1 MEKVEGIMNAADLRF
16 GIVVSRFNSMITD
29 KLLEGALDILRR
41 HGVSE
46 DNIVLAKVP
55 GSFEVPIAAKK
66 LISTKS
72 VDAVIC
78 LGCLIKGETVHF
90 DYLAWEVTRGMDD
103 VALATGIPVTN
114 GVLTVE
120 TVEQAMNRA
129 GIKFGNKGSAAA
141 EAAIEMACLFRS
153 MEQE

>member
-1 MEKVEGIMNAADLRF
+1 MEKVEVIMKADKLKF
-16 GIVVSRFNSMITD
+16 GIVVGRFNSMITD

-41 HGVSE
+41 HGVNE
-46 DNIVLAKVP
+46 DNIVVARVP
-55 GSFEVPIAAKK
+55 GSFEIPIAAKK
-66 LISTKS
+66 LISTKG
-72 VDAVIC
+72 VDSVIC

-90 DYLAWEVTRGMDD
+90 DYLAWEVTRGMGE
-103 VALATGIPVTN
+103 VALSSGIPVTN

-141 EAAIEMACLFRS
+141 EAAIEMASLFRTL
-153 MEQE
+153 EQK

>member
-1 MEKVEGIMNAADLRF
+1 MEKVEVMMNADNLRF
-16 GIVVSRFNSMITD
+16 GVVVSRFNSLITD

-46 DNIVLAKVP
+46 DNIVVARVP
-55 GSFEVPIAAKK
+55 GSFEVPMAAKK
-66 LISTKS
+66 LIATKK

-90 DYLAWEVTRGMDD
+90 DYLAWEVTRGIDD
-103 VALATGIPVTN
+103 VALSTGVPVTN

-120 TVEQAMNRA
+120 SVEQAMNRA

-141 EAAIEMACLFRS
+141 EAAIEMASLFRS
-153 MEQE
+153 LENK

>member
-1 MEKVEGIMNAADLRF
+1 MNAVDLKF

-29 KLLEGALDILRR
+29 KLLEGALDTLRR
-41 HGVSE
+41 HGAKE
-46 DNIVLAKVP
+46 ENITVAMVP

-66 LISTKS
+66 LISARG

-103 VALATGIPVTN
+103 VALSAGVPVTN

-141 EAAIEMACLFRS
+141 EAAIEMAGLFRTL
-153 MEQE
+153 EKK

>member
-1 MEKVEGIMNAADLRF
+1 M
-16 GIVVSRFNSMITD
+16 
-29 KLLEGALDILRR
+29 
-41 HGVSE
+41 
-46 DNIVLAKVP
+46 VP

-66 LISTKS
+66 LISS
-72 VDAVIC
+72 RGVDAVIC

-103 VALATGIPVTN
+103 VALSSGIPVTN

-141 EAAIEMACLFRS
+141 EAAIEMAGLFRTL
-153 MEQE
+153 EKK